1 MVPAL
6 LACLLACV
14 DGFRNKAGTT
24 WVQSVNMNRAHL
36 QKRNFNFLG
45 PSVNMNRAHLR
56 KRNLILLGP
65 SVNMNRAHLRKRNL
79 IFLVQV

>member
-1 MVPAL
+1 MDLGIKL
-6 LACLLACV
+6 LPRGSKCEH
-14 DGFRNKAGTT
+14 D
-24 WVQSVNMNRAHL
+24 RAHL

-65 SVNMNRAHLRKRNL
+65 SVYMNRAHL
-79 IFLVQV
+79 